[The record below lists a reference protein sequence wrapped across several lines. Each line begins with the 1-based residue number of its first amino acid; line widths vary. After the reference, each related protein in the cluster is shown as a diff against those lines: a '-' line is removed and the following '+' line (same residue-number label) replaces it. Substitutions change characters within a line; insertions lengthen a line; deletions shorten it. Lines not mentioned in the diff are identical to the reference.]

1 MTDTAFAY
9 LDRSDGWEIG
19 VGPSIVIVDEGMARS
34 LTSTTL
40 KDDVYAFFF
49 SHQGL
54 MAGMGLQGS
63 KITKTEK

>member
-1 MTDTAFAY
+1 
-9 LDRSDGWEIG
+9 
-19 VGPSIVIVDEGMARS
+19 MAKS

-54 MAGMGLQGS
+54 MAGARLLSS
-63 KITKTEK
+63 KITKLEK